1 MSPSQAAK
9 APEVGPKLLDAGCRQ
24 GALID
29 LPARIL
35 WLARAGENDQWR
47 VAEDTGQ
54 GDQLVVVSQD
64 CDIYAAAK
72 SEPRIEAIAARWT
85 SNTSEIHTA
94 RKGNS
99 ARLFLLRED
108 SGKGLVADARR
119 RVQLEKVALLG
130 AAFEPALADE
140 RSRMRF
146 ANWVAGRYN
155 RPAIPNELVDAV
167 QKPIVTAVDELLKKD
182 APLLRVLEK
191 VAEIRF
197 AVGETR
203 PWTIHLVVMVEDG
216 DELGAEQ
223 EAELAGWLDDIL
235 VHRGGAIAATAPLF
249 RTEKNISL
257 HDYQSTTRLQLDH
270 FTPEEET
277 PENPSA

>member
-1 MSPSQAAK
+1 MSPSQTAK
-9 APEVGPKLLDAGCRQ
+9 APEVGPKLFDAGCRQ

-29 LPARIL
+29 LPARVL
-35 WLARAGENDQWR
+35 WLARTGESNPWS
-47 VAEDTGQ
+47 VAEDTAE

-64 CDIYAAAK
+64 CDIYASAK
-72 SEPRIEAIAARWT
+72 SEPRIEAISVRWT
-85 SNTSEIHTA
+85 SNASEIHTA

-108 SGKGLVADARR
+108 GGKGLVADARR
-119 RVQLEKVALLG
+119 RVQLDKVALFG
-130 AAFEPALADE
+130 TAFKPALADA
-140 RSRMRF
+140 RSCMRF

-155 RPAIPNELVDAV
+155 RPAIPNDLVDAV
-167 QKPIVTAVDELLKKD
+167 QKPIVTAVDELARKD
-182 APLLRVLEK
+182 APLLRVLEN

-197 AVGETR
+197 AVGDTR
-203 PWTIHLVVMVEDG
+203 PWTVHLVVMVEDG

-235 VHRGGAIAATAPLF
+235 VKQGGPIAATAPLF

-270 FTPEEET
+270 FTPEDET
-277 PENPSA
+277 SDHA